1 VWLGGRLRGRAAGW
15 AGLSA
20 IPRILGSMSDPVPAR
35 LSAYARLQGGVVTR
49 KQAVRAGMSPHVI
62 AWRLRSGR
70 WQQVYRGVYATFTG
84 PLTREARLWAAL
96 LYAGAGAV
104 LSHESAG
111 ESQKLIDSP
120 LSVIHVTVPTSRR
133 VTPAPGLVV
142 HVSDQA
148 LRIPFPPGVL
158 PATLPEDTVIDL
170 AEAADDVDGVYGWVT
185 RAFGRGVTG
194 DVKMRF
200 ALERRKRLRWRSELG
215 EAVTAG
221 AGGAHSVLEL
231 RWDRD
236 VERAHGLPL
245 SQHQVPF
252 RKKDG
257 RRGYRDRVFAECGV
271 IVELDGRQAHPDEA
285 RGADKA
291 RDNAAAADVD
301 GQTLRYGWKEVRYEA
316 CETAALTTRVLWR
329 HGWRGR
335 PRPCLPACPVAVQLN
350 DLDKWLDTLPQ
361 EQRRAAGWNGGAGAA
376 DC

>member
-1 VWLGGRLRGRAAGW
+1 
-15 AGLSA
+15 
-20 IPRILGSMSDPVPAR
+20 MSRVIPAR
-35 LSAYARLQGGVVTR
+35 LDAQAALQEGVITR
-49 KQAVRAGMSPHVI
+49 RQAIRAGMATSAI
-62 AWRLRSGR
+62 EWKLRSGR
-70 WQQVYRGVYATFTG
+70 WRQVHWGVYATFTG
-84 PLTREARLWAAL
+84 PLNRNARMWAAV
-96 LYAGAGAV
+96 LYAGTGAM

-111 ESQKLIDSP
+111 ELQNLVDGP
-120 LSVIHVTVPTSRR
+120 AVAVHVAVPRRREVALAQGVVIHR
-133 VTPAPGLVV
+133 
-142 HVSDQA
+142 SDQS
-148 LRIPFPPGVL
+148 LRLTFPPGVL
-158 PATLPEDTVIDL
+158 PRTLPEDTVIDL

-285 RGADKA
+285 RGADRA
-291 RDNAAAADVD
+291 RDNAAAADGD
-301 GQTLRYGWKEVRYEA
+301 GHTLRYGWKEVRYEA